1 MLKKFCIKWKKLISI
16 IIEVCLDWNWLIY
29 CYIEVNLVFINI
41 NKILILNFN
50 SWDLFEI
57 VWFEGGLGISVVIC
71 RNILIVYVILKLC

>member
-1 MLKKFCIKWKKLISI
+1 M
-16 IIEVCLDWNWLIY
+16 
-29 CYIEVNLVFINI
+29 VFINI

-71 RNILIVYVILKLC
+71 RNILIVILKLC

>member
-1 MLKKFCIKWKKLISI
+1 M
-16 IIEVCLDWNWLIY
+16 DWNWLIC

-57 VWFEGGLGISVVIC
+57 VWFEGGLGISVVKC
-71 RNILIVYVILKLC
+71 RNILIVILKLC